1 MIFDIKL
8 IVNKRGAP
16 EAPPHPLP
24 YQLYIKKVI
33 KIHGKTCKGYVKICK
48 KYTKKKFM
56 HRKFMY
62 FFRSL
67 YKCSILLLCY
77 LVEGLEHNMGWKT
90 EAERG
95 AKPQE
100 QN

>member
-1 MIFDIKL
+1 MDGGRLRRPPL
-8 IVNKRGAP
+8 IN
-16 EAPPHPLP
+16 
-24 YQLYIKKVI
+24 YQFYIKKVI

-67 YKCSILLLCY
+67 NFPTSWRQAEPKLAAICGSIIANF
-77 LVEGLEHNMGWKT
+77 GQKK
-90 EAERG
+90 R
-95 AKPQE
+95 
-100 QN
+100 